1 MQYFESDRV
10 IIRCAE
16 GRLVLFFQVKGQTG
30 IADFAGIVVTA
41 VFQRQH
47 RGFPAVE
54 LLGQSGLSAELR
66 EEMSGD
72 GMCITALL
80 VALLRHRSDEPF
92 GKSHRYGNDR
102 NHTPPAQFRG
112 LGTFWAS
119 GGTSGNSSRAPCS
132 SRQIPASIHF
142 QEIRDSCRFFG

>member
-1 MQYFESDRV
+1 MCR
-10 IIRCAE
+10 

-30 IADFAGIVVTA
+30 IADFAVSIVVTA

-72 GMCITALL
+72 G
-80 VALLRHRSDEPF
+80 
-92 GKSHRYGNDR
+92 
-102 NHTPPAQFRG
+102 
-112 LGTFWAS
+112 
-119 GGTSGNSSRAPCS
+119 
-132 SRQIPASIHF
+132 
-142 QEIRDSCRFFG
+142 